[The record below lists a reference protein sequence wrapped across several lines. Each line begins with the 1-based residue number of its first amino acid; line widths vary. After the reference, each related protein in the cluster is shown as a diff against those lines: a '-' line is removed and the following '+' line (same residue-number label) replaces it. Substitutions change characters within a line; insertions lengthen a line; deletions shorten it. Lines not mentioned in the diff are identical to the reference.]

1 MRNSLRA
8 NITKAVYAVWMDQ
21 GQHQIV
27 AAQDVLERYRQ
38 EIGDTSAAQLEEEL
52 YFMVDDPG
60 PIPFLRVGTKDSGGE
75 LGYLGLTDIN
85 PDGLL
90 TLMSGAGHNS

>member
-8 NITKAVYAVWMDQ
+8 NIAKVVYDVWMDQ
-21 GQHQIV
+21 GQPQTV
-27 AAQDVLERYRQ
+27 AAHDVLERYRQ
-38 EIGDTSAAQLEEEL
+38 EVGDISAAQLEGEL

-85 PDGLL
+85 ADDLL
-90 TLMSGAGHNS
+90 TLISGAGS